1 MKVQKQPS
9 RGVLKKRC
17 SENMQIANT
26 EDGVSLIFILQNTM
40 AAMGHD
46 GPSLPFDF
54 KFPFQ
59 NKSILIKSNLI
70 IKTRATNEKQYQ
82 VKV

>member
-1 MKVQKQPS
+1 
-9 RGVLKKRC
+9 
-17 SENMQIANT
+17 
-26 EDGVSLIFILQNTM
+26 M
-40 AAMGHD
+40 AVMNHD
-46 GPSLPFDF
+46 GLSLPFDF

-70 IKTRATNEKQYQ
+70 NEMTNQLEQQMKSKMQ

>member
-1 MKVQKQPS
+1 
-9 RGVLKKRC
+9 
-17 SENMQIANT
+17 
-26 EDGVSLIFILQNTM
+26 M

-59 NKSILIKSNLI
+59 NTSILIKSNLI
-70 IKTRATNEKQYQ
+70 NKTANQPGQRIKNNLQ